1 MYLNRCCTTTT
12 ATATTTT
19 CWYHWPK
26 FKSGICSRRQKDR
39 HKHIQTWRQKHRP
52 TKRETDRQTDRRP
65 KQKKRLFWRNSL
77 VGVFFLSASRRLS
90 FFSTKFV
97 LPSLPPTALA
107 FVSRPFG
114 LRYNF
119 HFRWRWRRQRR
130 QRRQRRRRR
139 RCRIFVSRRRVDSKK
154 GTSVFFERRR
164 TSPMSTRVS
173 KKLPLSWRWSWAG
186 IRTCGRRIW
195 DTTNH
200 NGILRIPSHFAVES
214 TWGLSNLH
222 AT

>member
-1 MYLNRCCTTTT
+1 MYLNRCCTTMTPTT
-12 ATATTTT
+12 TTTSTTTTTT

-77 VGVFFLSASRRLS
+77 VGVFFLSASRRLI

-119 HFRWRWRRQRR
+119 HFRRRWRR

-139 RCRIFVSRRRVDSKK
+139 RCRIFLSRRRVDSKK
-154 GTSVFFERRR
+154 GTSVFLNDDEQVRCRHVSTKSCLSDDVEAELGFEPVIDEFETPLR
-164 TSPMSTRVS
+164 TMRYHSCQVS
-173 KKLPLSWRWSWAG
+173 LLW
-186 IRTCGRRIW
+186 
-195 DTTNH
+195 
-200 NGILRIPSHFAVES
+200 IPYE
-214 TWGLSNLH
+214 G
-222 AT
+222 

>member
-97 LPSLPPTALA
+97 LLSLPPTTLA

-114 LRYNF
+114 VAAFATTFTFVDAGVVNVVNVVNVVDDDDVVFL
-119 HFRWRWRRQRR
+119 
-130 QRRQRRRRR
+130 
-139 RCRIFVSRRRVDSKK
+139 CRD
-154 GTSVFFERRR
+154 
-164 TSPMSTRVS
+164 
-173 KKLPLSWRWSWAG
+173 
-186 IRTCGRRIW
+186 
-195 DTTNH
+195 
-200 NGILRIPSHFAVES
+200 VES
-214 TWGLSNLH
+214 TRKRDVGFFWTTTNKSDVDTCLEKVASQLTLKLSWDSNPRSTNLRH
-222 AT
+222 H